1 MEGEHDDDR
10 PDVDVR
16 DLVRGASLPL
26 AARLAE
32 LARPAELFEP
42 ETDTTP
48 LRCTACAHRCVLDGD
63 RTGACGVR
71 FTKGGKLFA
80 PGGYVARRYV
90 RNVETNTLYH
100 VRPGAKALTFGM
112 YGCDLRCGYC
122 HNWKLSQAL
131 REGVED
137 EHPVVLD
144 ARALVAEAVAAGCE
158 VICAAYN
165 EPLIAAEWVREVFA
179 VAKAE
184 GLVTCVVTDGHTTP
198 EALAYLRPV
207 LDVFR
212 VDLKGARAETYK
224 ALGGRRD
231 PVVAAIR
238 EARRLGLWVEVVTLV
253 VPNLSDDPS
262 DVRAIARELAAIDP
276 DIPWHLNAFVPRFKM
291 KDRPAT
297 VAATLFSSAGTGYAR
312 GLRFVYASNLARELS
327 ELAHTR
333 CPSCREIV
341 IERFDYATV
350 RSTLVGSACPSCGER
365 IPGLFTEATRTSS
378 T

>member
-1 MEGEHDDDR
+1 MAVEQDPR

-16 DLVRGASLPL
+16 DVVRSTSEKVPL
-26 AARLAE
+26 AEQLAA

-42 ETDTTP
+42 KTATTP
-48 LRCTACAHRCVLDGD
+48 FRCTACAHRCVLEGD

-71 FTKGGKLFA
+71 FTRDGKLFA

-90 RNVETNTLYH
+90 RSVETNTLYH
-100 VRPGAKALTFGM
+100 VKPGAKALTFGM

-137 EHPVVLD
+137 EAPVRID
-144 ARALVAEAVAAGCE
+144 AKTLVAEAKAAGCE
-158 VICAAYN
+158 ILCAAYN

-179 VAKAE
+179 HAKAE
-184 GLVTCVVTDGHTTP
+184 GLVTAVVTDGHTTP
-198 EALAYLRPV
+198 EVLAYVRPV

-212 VDLKGARAETYK
+212 VDLKGARPETYK
-224 ALGGRRD
+224 TLGGRRE

-238 EARRLGLWVEVVTLV
+238 EARRLGLWVEVVTLAV
-253 VPNLSDDPS
+253 TGLSDDPS
-262 DVRAIARELAAIDP
+262 DLRAIARELAAIDP

-291 KDRPAT
+291 TDRPRTAG
-297 VAATLFSSAGTGYAR
+297 ATLVSAVGMGYAR
-312 GLRFVYASNLARELS
+312 GLRFVYGSNLARELP

-333 CPSCREIV
+333 CASCREV
-341 IERFDYATV
+341 LVERFDYATV
-350 RSTLVGSACPSCGER
+350 TSRVVRTESGGACPSCAAKV
-365 IPGLFTEATRTSS
+365 PGIF
-378 T
+378 